1 MDEAK
6 RNKYFKLNIKFTL
19 VILAFTIVP
28 IAVMSG
34 ILFANSEKDVL
45 EESRTYMEYKME
57 RDAAQLKTDIDSI
70 NMSTRFFSAD
80 EGLLEFLKDAK
91 NGKTLDAKSL
101 IGFRDS
107 EVAELER
114 MVNNNPLLYAV
125 RVYSVTEI
133 REMMPVLYGNSRLK
147 NLEWAD
153 DEDITGWHFGY
164 YDTLFSS
171 LTTNQKKG
179 LTALVTVI
187 SDYDEGTLGYIE
199 AAMTMDTCFP
209 SLYEKIEDESGFFVT
224 EDGVILTGNADEETA
239 KLIIDAVAKET
250 GGEISENGL
259 VLYEK
264 LGKRSYTITCYPVK
278 SFAGTLY
285 GVKDV
290 TGDIGKVKRS
300 RNIYV
305 AIMVAMLIVIA
316 IVINGIVK
324 GMLKQFYSILKGIR
338 RVQKGDLEVRVDE
351 SGRDEMAELGSQ
363 LNKMLDRI
371 RNLMDENIKREV
383 LVKNSEIR
391 SLQNQINAHFIYNV
405 LESVKM
411 MAEIDEEYE
420 ISDAITA
427 LGKMLRYSMKWVSGN
442 VILSEELEY
451 IRNYLK
457 LMNLRYDF
465 EVILSVNIPEELMD
479 QEIPKMSLQPIVENA
494 VLHGIEPVMTDTTVY
509 IKARQEGSEFI
520 VEVTDSGRGMTED
533 ELKHVEEGIRGEV
546 ETAGGKGNGIGLKN
560 VEDRIRLSFGKE
572 YGLSIYSEYGK
583 YTKVSV
589 RLPRKSGGGTA
600 KA

>member
-34 ILFANSEKDVL
+34 ILFANREKDVL

-278 SFAGTLY
+278 SFAGTLD

>member
-34 ILFANSEKDVL
+34 ILFANREKDVL

-80 EGLLEFLKDAK
+80 EGLLAFLKDAK

-405 LESVKM
+405 LESVKI